1 MEHVHYKLC
10 MINKVMFNVDLKYE
24 PSQWADQKHLEG
36 AAVDRVVAVM
46 GVGRGGNL
54 QDEAVGLRSGRV
66 RLRRRGI
73 RGVTVLEGVAVDG
86 GGVGEGGGEH
96 CHRGPPRVQGNPSRA
111 GVNLQDDELGL
122 RGGRVRGR
130 RRVIRGLPCW
140 TKAPP
145 MEAGSGKEA
154 EVTVTAGPAR
164 RTA

>member
-1 MEHVHYKLC
+1 MQTGPCKE
-10 MINKVMFNVDLKYE
+10 DGGSE
-24 PSQWADQKHLEG
+24 TPGRSRRRPGPGGDEG
-36 AAVDRVVAVM
+36 C
-46 GVGRGGNL
+46 GVGVNL
-54 QDEAVGLRSGRV
+54 QDEAVGLRFSRV

-73 RGVTVLEGVAVDG
+73 RGVTVLEGVTVDG
-86 GGVGEGGGEH
+86 GRVEEGCGEH
-96 CHRGPPRVQGNPSRA
+96 CHRSPARVRGNPSRA

-130 RRVIRGLPCW
+130 WRGIRGLPCW
-140 TKAPP
+140 TKAPS

>member
-1 MEHVHYKLC
+1 MQTGPCKE
-10 MINKVMFNVDLKYE
+10 DGGSE
-24 PSQWADQKHLEG
+24 TPGRSRRRPGPGGDEG
-36 AAVDRVVAVM
+36 CGA
-46 GVGRGGNL
+46 GVNL
-54 QDEAVGLRSGRV
+54 QDEAVGLRYGRV

-96 CHRGPPRVQGNPSRA
+96 CHRGPARVRGNPSRA
-111 GVNLQDDELGL
+111 GVNLQDELGL
-122 RGGRVRGR
+122 RGGRVRGHR
-130 RRVIRGLPCW
+130 RRTRGLPCW
-140 TKAPP
+140 TKAPS

>member
-1 MEHVHYKLC
+1 MQTGPYKE
-10 MINKVMFNVDLKYE
+10 DDGSE
-24 PSQWADQKHLEG
+24 TPGRSRRRPGPSGDEG
-36 AAVDRVVAVM
+36 CGA
-46 GVGRGGNL
+46 GVNL
-54 QDEAVGLRSGRV
+54 QDEAVRLRSSRV

-73 RGVTVLEGVAVDG
+73 PGVTVMEGVTIDG

-96 CHRGPPRVQGNPSRA
+96 CHRGPMRVRGNPSRA

-130 RRVIRGLPCW
+130 RRGLPCW
-140 TKAPP
+140 TKAPSL
-145 MEAGSGKEA
+145 EAGSGKEA